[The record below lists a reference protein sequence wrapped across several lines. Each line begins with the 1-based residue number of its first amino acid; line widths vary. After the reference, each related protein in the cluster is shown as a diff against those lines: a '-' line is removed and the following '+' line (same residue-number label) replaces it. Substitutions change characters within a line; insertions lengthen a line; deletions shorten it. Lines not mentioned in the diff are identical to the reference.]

1 MSQSWAMHVHLALTI
16 LDLLLA
22 AVGLPDGQN
31 ATRAAAA
38 DGPQHSQ
45 RGATLPETAE
55 NSARNRQSHAATT
68 ERRRDNDRGTASHCS
83 H

>member
-1 MSQSWAMHVHLALTI
+1 MHVHLALTI

-55 NSARNRQSHAATT
+55 NSA
-68 ERRRDNDRGTASHCS
+68 
-83 H
+83 